1 MFLFFSHLNFLQQL
15 VRAHLCTFNFNRF
28 IHNTAICTSSMI
40 IKRKIIKGVEFTDT
54 KICEEDFFGIKP
66 VNLYH
71 HEQELEQIRRY
82 LTMMTR
88 FNVWIDALLERKN
101 QFFVIKNTRIQ
112 SQF

>member
-1 MFLFFSHLNFLQQL
+1 MQMLVKDTASQLNK
-15 VRAHLCTFNFNRF
+15 NFYRVLLYSF
-28 IHNTAICTSSMI
+28 D
-40 IKRKIIKGVEFTDT
+40 REYGQ
-54 KICEEDFFGIKP
+54 DFFGIKP